1 MVLVYNVRGPKRGG
15 HFVVPGDPQQISKFV
30 MCLFCPFNWKL
41 KIVLNASYQNV
52 LVTNELV
59 SGLI

>member
-15 HFVVPGDPQQISKFV
+15 HVVVPGDPRQISKFV
-30 MCLFCPFNWKL
+30 MCLFCQFNWKF
-41 KIVLNASYQNV
+41 KIVLNAYQNV